1 MPEGSN
7 YNAYFAGNFIAM
19 PQPLFEDG
27 VEYADGTPATIEQ
40 MATDV
45 VNFMQWA
52 AEPEMEQRK
61 KTGFKVVIFLIILSA
76 ILYAGKRK
84 MWANVDH

>member
-1 MPEGSN
+1 M
-7 YNAYFAGNFIAM
+7 IA
-19 PQPLFEDG
+19 PITDDLQI
-27 VEYADGTPATIEQ
+27 EYGDGTFASKEQ
-40 MATDV
+40 MIIDV
-45 VNFMQWA
+45 VNFLQYA

-84 MWANVDH
+84 MWSNVDY